1 MTEAKTSPNVQTIT
15 KWYEATRTGDRAAM
29 AALCTADVKWE
40 ITPGFPHSGTFV
52 GFESI
57 FASFFAP
64 LLQDFDGWQS
74 VPETLLDAGDDVI
87 GLGYYQARAKVTRKN
102 VTAAFAHV
110 WTVKDGKV
118 TRLRQYA
125 DTVQLA
131 RALTD

>member
-1 MTEAKTSPNVQTIT
+1 METQTSANVQTIT
-15 KWYEATRTGDRAAM
+15 RWYEANRAGDRAAM
-29 AALCTADVKWE
+29 AALCAPDVKWE

-52 GFESI
+52 GMESI
-57 FASFFAP
+57 FAALFAP
-64 LLQDFDGWQS
+64 LLQDFDEWQS
-74 VPETLLDAGDDVI
+74 IPETLLDAGDEVI
-87 GLGYYQARAKVTRKN
+87 GLGYYQARAKITRKN